1 MVGRTWIG
9 KNIKKT
15 SIGKQIPEG
24 REKNVVGRTS
34 VGKNLRRTSVGG
46 NFGRMSVG
54 KKSDGCRQD
63 TVGRRQC
70 RKDVSSKK
78 MEERVQ
84 EVVGR
89 TSVSGNLARTSV
101 GGYIG
106 RTSAGKNNRK
116 DVGGR
121 SLEGR

>member
-1 MVGRTWIG
+1 
-9 KNIKKT
+9 
-15 SIGKQIPEG
+15 
-24 REKNVVGRTS
+24 
-34 VGKNLRRTSVGG
+34 
-46 NFGRMSVG
+46 
-54 KKSDGCRQD
+54 
-63 TVGRRQC
+63 
-70 RKDVSSKK
+70 